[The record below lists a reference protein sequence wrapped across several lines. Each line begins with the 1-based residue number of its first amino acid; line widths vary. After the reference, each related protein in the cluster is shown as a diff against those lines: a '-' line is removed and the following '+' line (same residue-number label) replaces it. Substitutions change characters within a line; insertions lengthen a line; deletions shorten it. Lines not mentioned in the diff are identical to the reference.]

1 VRIIVAESAGFCF
14 GVERAVQLAEAA
26 IAASAGS
33 PVYTL
38 GPLIHNRSVTDDL
51 AARGVRELRSV
62 ADLDDAG
69 DAGGYG
75 IRPCENDENAQDA
88 SATVITN
95 EPQPATVPTSRNE
108 VAGLARAS
116 VITRAH
122 GTGASV
128 RAQLAERGV
137 RVIDATC
144 PFVAKIHEIVKNAEQ
159 NGDFIVLMG
168 EANHAEVLA
177 IAEYSR
183 NCKVFS
189 VVEELAQWLESDE
202 NAREMRMTV
211 VFQTTSR
218 REIFK
223 SVDEI
228 TKKLCTNARIFDT
241 ICDATNRRQAETREL
256 ARTCDAVIVIGGRE
270 SANTRRLFEIAR
282 EVNPNTQL
290 IESADELS
298 LPQQPFWH
306 SNATIA
312 ITAGASTPAWII
324 KEVKR
329 KMFEETEVRIDE
341 PTTTTENM
349 AEETAVEPVAPVE
362 EERELTL
369 DELYDASF
377 KTIRTGER
385 VTGYIAAITPTEIT
399 VDLGAK
405 QSGYIPLSELTSEEA
420 VNELAVGG
428 ELEAI
433 VMRVND
439 VEGTIMLS
447 QRRLDAI
454 KAWSDIEAA
463 VDSKAVLEGTVTEEN
478 KGGVVVT
485 VRGVRVFV
493 PASRTGLPRDAEMA
507 QLMKQ
512 KVRLVIKE
520 VNQPRRRVVG
530 SISDVTYAERAEKAE
545 AVWAEIEE
553 GKHYNGTVKSLTAY
567 GAFVDIGGVDG
578 MVHVSELSWAHISK
592 PADYISVGDEID
604 VFVLSFDKEKRKI
617 SLGHKDRS
625 QNPWDKFV
633 ATCQIGDNVTVKVV
647 KLMKFGAF
655 AEVIP
660 GVDGL
665 IHVSQLAGYRVE
677 DPSEVVNA
685 GDVVD
690 VKITDIDF
698 EKKKISLSIRALLA
712 SAAPAAAEEYE
723 EAVAAEAV
731 EEAPVE
737 E

>member
-1 VRIIVAESAGFCF
+1 MRIIVVESAGFCF
-14 GVERAVQLAEAA
+14 GVERAVRLAEDA
-26 IAASAGS
+26 IAANADAANTVNDVGDGVLDIPNAGA

-51 AARGVRELRSV
+51 AARGVRELASV
-62 ADLDDAG
+62 EDLDDAG
-69 DAGGYG
+69 D
-75 IRPCENDENAQDA
+75 
-88 SATVITN
+88 
-95 EPQPATVPTSRNE
+95 
-108 VAGLARAS
+108 ARAS

-122 GTGASV
+122 GTGPRV
-128 RAQLAERGV
+128 LAQLAERGV
-137 RVIDATC
+137 RIIDATC

-189 VVEELAQWLESDE
+189 ASEELAQWLESDE
-202 NAREMRMTV
+202 IARDMRMTV

-218 REIFK
+218 REIFE
-223 SVDEI
+223 SVGEI

-241 ICDATNRRQAETREL
+241 ICDATNRRQVEAREL

-290 IESADELS
+290 IERADELS
-298 LPQQPFWH
+298 TASLPSHPA
-306 SNATIA
+306 ATIA
-312 ITAGASTPAWII
+312 ITAGASTPACII
-324 KEVKR
+324 KEVKH

-341 PTTTTENM
+341 PTTTTENI

-463 VDSKAVLEGTVTEEN
+463 VESKAVLEGTVTEEN

-507 QLMKQ
+507 QLLKQ
-512 KVRLVIKE
+512 KVRLIVTE

-530 SISDVTYAERAEKAE
+530 SISDVTRAERAEKAE

-592 PADYISVGDEID
+592 PADYVSVGDEID

-712 SAAPAAAEEYE
+712 PAAPAAAEAYDE
-723 EAVAAEAV
+723 VAD
-731 EEAPVE
+731 EAPVE
-737 E
+737 ETEIVEEAAE